1 MIFLPG
7 MVKMNVKQA
16 AQCTLFSL
24 FFASSSASADF
35 QLNLSEG
42 VTPVSHDIY
51 QLHMTIFWIT
61 VVIGVVVFGVM
72 LYSII
77 YHRKAPGKKPAKFHS
92 HLWLEITWTVIPF
105 IILIAMAIPAIKVL
119 KRMHDVDQPDLS
131 IKVTGYQWKWRYEY
145 LNLGISFFSNIST
158 PYDQIHGNAKKGP
171 DYLREVDHPLVV
183 PIHKKIRFLVTANDV
198 IHGWWVLPL
207 GVKQDAIPGYIN
219 ENWARINR
227 PGIYHGQCSKLCGMN
242 HAYMPIVVIAMTEK
256 DFNNWVLQQKNPGAK
271 VAAPATPKN
280 IANAPVATKTIPSAA
295 KQTTLADS
303 MKRGEQVYLSMCA
316 TCHKPDGTGSPP
328 IFPALKD
335 SAVAKGPVEKHI
347 DIVMHGQPGT
357 AMQAF
362 QDQYSDEDLAAVITY
377 ERNAFGNNTGTVVQ
391 PQDIAAKR

>member
-1 MIFLPG
+1 
-7 MVKMNVKQA
+7 MNLKQA

-24 FFASSSASADF
+24 FFASSSAFADF
-35 QLNLSEG
+35 DLNLTEG

-61 VVIGVVVFGVM
+61 VVIGIIVFGVM

-77 YHRKAPGKKPAKFHS
+77 FHRKAPGKKPAHFHS
-92 HLWLEITWTVIPF
+92 HVWLEITWTLIPF
-105 IILIAMAIPAIKVL
+105 FILVAMAIPAIKVL
-119 KRMHDVDQPDLS
+119 TRMHDVEQPDIS

-145 LNLGISFFSNIST
+145 LNLGINFFSNIST
-158 PYDQIHGNAKKGP
+158 PYDQIHGGAKKNP
-171 DYLREVDHPLVV
+171 EYLREVDHPLVV
-183 PIHKKIRFLVTANDV
+183 PIHKKIRFLVTSNDV
-198 IHGWWVLPL
+198 IHGWWVPSL

-227 PGIYHGQCSKLCGMN
+227 PGIYRGQCSKLCGMN
-242 HAYMPIVVIAMTEK
+242 HGYMPIVVIAMTEK
-256 DFNNWVLQQKNPGAK
+256 DFNDWVTQQKNPGVK
-271 VAAPATPKN
+271 IAAPATPTKVS
-280 IANAPVATKTIPSAA
+280 APTVTKPTLPAAA

-303 MKRGEQVYLSMCA
+303 MKRGEQVYLGMCA

-328 IFPALKD
+328 VFPALKG
-335 SAVAKGPVEKHI
+335 SAVTTGPVEKHI
-347 DIVMHGQPGT
+347 DTVMNGRPGT

-362 QDQYSDEDLAAVITY
+362 KDQYSDEDLAAVITY
-377 ERNAFGNNTGTVVQ
+377 ERNTFGNNSGAVVQ